1 MQNGR
6 FQGMPEIRLV
16 VVDDH
21 APTRE
26 QVIKDLSPGGVIKV
40 VGEAQTSDEGFK
52 VSRDLLPD
60 VVLLDLHLPGLI
72 GTIDLIKRLTALRN
86 VRVVMFGS
94 QGKPADVQ
102 DFLDAGAVGYV
113 LKTDAPA
120 LIRMAILMVS
130 RGSKGVVSPALP
142 RHVTRLS
149 PEERYVLREITQRG
163 KFSKAAQRMGLSEEQ
178 LMSQVTEL
186 TVKLDLETPD
196 HLVKWAKKQ
205 GF

>member
-26 QVIKDLSPGGVIKV
+26 QVIKDISPGGVIKV

>member
-1 MQNGR
+1 
-6 FQGMPEIRLV
+6 MPEIRLV

-26 QVIKDLSPGGVIKV
+26 QVVKDLSSGDIIKI
-40 VGEAQTSDEGFK
+40 VGEAKSSDEALK
-52 VSRDLLPD
+52 LSRELLPD
-60 VVLLDLHLPGLI
+60 VVLLDLHLPGFLD
-72 GTIDLIKRLTALRN
+72 TMDLLKRLIVLRN
-86 VRVVMFGS
+86 VRVVIFGS
-94 QGKPADVQ
+94 LGKPSEVQ
-102 DFLDAGAVGYV
+102 DLLDAGAAGYV

-142 RHVTRLS
+142 RHVTRLL
-149 PEERYVLREITQRG
+149 PEERHILRQITQKG
-163 KFSKAAQRMGLSEEQ
+163 KFAKAALRLDISEDL
-178 LMSQVTEL
+178 LMLKVSAL
-186 TVKLDLETPD
+186 AAKLELETPE